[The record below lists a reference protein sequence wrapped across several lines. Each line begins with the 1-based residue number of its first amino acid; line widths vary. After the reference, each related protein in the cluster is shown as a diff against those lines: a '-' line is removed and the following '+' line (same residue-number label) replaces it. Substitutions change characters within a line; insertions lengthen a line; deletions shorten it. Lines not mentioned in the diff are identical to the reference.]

1 MLEIELESVTV
12 SVKILWGQV
21 QLNQYSALT
30 LLLFIIVLGALSREI
45 SSGCSEELFH
55 TDELALLSHLK
66 FWKEDWKGCRKQE
79 VSWCCLQKGCRH
91 QFDLLPVL
99 QTLGA

>member
-1 MLEIELESVTV
+1 MLEIELESMTV

-30 LLLFIIVLGALSREI
+30 LLLFIIVLGALPREI

-55 TDELALLSHLK
+55 TDE
-66 FWKEDWKGCRKQE
+66 
-79 VSWCCLQKGCRH
+79 
-91 QFDLLPVL
+91 
-99 QTLGA
+99 